1 MVRSLWSEYFVW
13 KSVLFFV
20 EKSAVCMIFH
30 VDCDVDAVG
39 VVFSA

>member
-20 EKSAVCMIFH
+20 EKSAVCMIFR